1 MTNTD
6 KLMNYIVRSNYTL
19 NTIAKILQI
28 SKTCLISKING
39 EKEFKAEE
47 IIEIAKILEMNKAEM
62 LYIFL
67 IGSRQ
72 FIYKERGNGM
82 KESKYE
88 LKNWK
93 RWKHT
98 LYLLKK
104 TREEL
109 NDKKIIIDDE
119 HQEINKMM
127 QDIVSKI
134 EHYDLIIYNYE
145 FFIKRLEEA
154 INKIL
159 TNEEKTC
166 VLIYAN
172 EPDNAAKREY
182 TALEKGISRT
192 VYYKTLSNACNKLDK
207 VLAPF
212 NDQDLNNYICKKSI
226 EL

>member
-1 MTNTD
+1 
-6 KLMNYIVRSNYTL
+6 
-19 NTIAKILQI
+19 
-28 SKTCLISKING
+28 
-39 EKEFKAEE
+39 
-47 IIEIAKILEMNKAEM
+47 
-62 LYIFL
+62 
-67 IGSRQ
+67 
-72 FIYKERGNGM
+72 M

-104 TREEL
+104 TREGL
-109 NDKKIIIDDE
+109 NGKKIIIDDE

-154 INKIL
+154 IDKIL

-172 EPDNAAKREY
+172 DPDNAAKREY

-192 VYYKTLSNACNKLDK
+192 VYYKTLSSACNKLDK

>member
-1 MTNTD
+1 
-6 KLMNYIVRSNYTL
+6 
-19 NTIAKILQI
+19 
-28 SKTCLISKING
+28 
-39 EKEFKAEE
+39 
-47 IIEIAKILEMNKAEM
+47 
-62 LYIFL
+62 
-67 IGSRQ
+67 
-72 FIYKERGNGM
+72 M

-172 EPDNAAKREY
+172 EPDNAAKENIQ
-182 TALEKGISRT
+182 LWKKEFQE
-192 VYYKTLSNACNKLDK
+192 L
-207 VLAPF
+207 
-212 NDQDLNNYICKKSI
+212 YIIKH
-226 EL
+226 